1 MITCFAASLIKKVLL
16 ILIALYDFAA
26 IIDIFQRNNERSVRE
41 ILLCC
46 VDTLAT
52 VNSPFSQMRTLSENT
67 EWDIW
72 RDYARWRFRVE
83 QAAIL
88 RSVNYANF
96 DCREINGRRRRLR
109 SERSARVLSL
119 SFSLI
124 LMKGR
129 WERDVLSALGRP
141 CIMHSTCNYCRSILG
156 RFQSRAAA
164 SSRPPRKYSRTRSR
178 FIQRLMRF

>member
-67 EWDIW
+67 E
-72 RDYARWRFRVE
+72 
-83 QAAIL
+83 
-88 RSVNYANF
+88 
-96 DCREINGRRRRLR
+96 
-109 SERSARVLSL
+109 
-119 SFSLI
+119 
-124 LMKGR
+124 
-129 WERDVLSALGRP
+129 
-141 CIMHSTCNYCRSILG
+141 
-156 RFQSRAAA
+156 
-164 SSRPPRKYSRTRSR
+164 
-178 FIQRLMRF
+178 